1 MEEIAYVKS
10 DLDAEEAIQQIRD
23 IEEERNR
30 LVETCMGRI
39 ETYQAVMKH
48 EIDRAAERIA
58 RLEGALQCYFET
70 VKPNVTKTQATY
82 RLPTGKLKMKLA
94 FQRMVPDT
102 EALMSEYPAFVE
114 QKPELRW
121 GELKK
126 RLDIAGDNVVDT
138 ETGAIVQGV
147 SLETVPSKFIVEV

>member
-1 MEEIAYVKS
+1 
-10 DLDAEEAIQQIRD
+10 
-23 IEEERNR
+23 
-30 LVETCMGRI
+30 
-39 ETYQAVMKH
+39 
-48 EIDRAAERIA
+48 
-58 RLEGALQCYFET
+58 
-70 VKPNVTKTQATY
+70 
-82 RLPTGKLKMKLA
+82 
-94 FQRMVPDT
+94 MVPDT